1 MLNYQRF
8 LKVSSKLEMRL
19 VRVIYP
25 GYHGPLVT
33 TQNSRNDQ
41 FTPVANR
48 WGTIHPIPGNNPSLQ
63 VEEEGPPT

>member
-1 MLNYQRF
+1 
-8 LKVSSKLEMRL
+8 MRL

-41 FTPVANR
+41 FTPAANR
-48 WGTIHPIPGNNPSLQ
+48 WGTIHPIPGNSPITPS
-63 VEEEGPPT
+63 